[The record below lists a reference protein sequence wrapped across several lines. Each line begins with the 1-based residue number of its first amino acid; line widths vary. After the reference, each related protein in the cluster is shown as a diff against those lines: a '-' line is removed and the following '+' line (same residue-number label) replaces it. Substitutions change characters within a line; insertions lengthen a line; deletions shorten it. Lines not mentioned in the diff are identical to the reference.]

1 MPFWR
6 KRVRVEPDVLRS
18 LDPYWVVDRTDGF
31 VAATVP
37 EGDEWPCGIWNAE
50 TGELVVPCVAAC
62 WLQGLDE
69 VLIVTDEY
77 SGNLERR
84 HWPGKEVLEKTEIAH
99 REGWVDHVVAA
110 PTTTLAAVRWIDQ
123 TEAGFELFGLEK
135 RGVRQLERR
144 GYRTGESNLLQGPV
158 LDPSA
163 RLAACTEGR
172 SLWWQENDA
181 EDEAPSPGG
190 MFRAGRL
197 TILDVE
203 SGVARHIDLE
213 VELPSGW
220 SRPTTSVA
228 KACSGRR
235 ASWTSRRSWSISPQA
250 RSARSHSDLC
260 SNARRDHP
268 VDLVLRFRT
277 LRTDW
282 QIVRSISLD
291 VKLVGSKLSITS
303 SSI

>member
-1 MPFWR
+1 MIGARETRMYASAVVGLVTIVFIYMFRTIQTATGSRSTATGPRRSGPGRPTARASRWSVRLWTSMPFWR
-6 KRVRVEPDVLRS
+6 KRVRVEPEVLRS
-18 LDPYWVVDRTDGF
+18 LDPYWVVARTDGF

-69 VLIVTDEY
+69 VLIVTEEY

-84 HWPGKEVLEKTEIAH
+84 HWPRNEVLEKTEIAH
-99 REGWVDHVVAA
+99 RKGWVDHVVAA

-123 TEAGFELFGLEK
+123 TEAGFELFGLEE

-163 RLAACTEGR
+163 GLAACTEGR
-172 SLWWQENDA
+172 
-181 EDEAPSPGG
+181 
-190 MFRAGRL
+190 
-197 TILDVE
+197 
-203 SGVARHIDLE
+203 
-213 VELPSGW
+213 
-220 SRPTTSVA
+220 
-228 KACSGRR
+228 
-235 ASWTSRRSWSISPQA
+235 SISPQA

-260 SNARRDHP
+260 GNARRDHP

-277 LRTDW
+277 LRTDLA
-282 QIVRSISLD
+282 VCPVD
-291 VKLVGSKLSITS
+291 LS
-303 SSI
+303 